1 MLRTG
6 YLLLTLLIT
15 SANVFAQT
23 SVSDGIAAY
32 NRGDYATAAKLLVSH
47 AQQGD
52 RQAQVYVGLMYF
64 NGVGLPEDD
73 QKSFASFTR
82 AAKQGYAEGQYQL
95 GFMYAFDYGVPG
107 NETAPMEQAA
117 KWFRAAA
124 DQGHADAQ
132 YNLGLLYLAG
142 SGVAM
147 DETEGLR
154 WVRRA
159 ADSVSEGARR
169 FIGEID

>member
-15 SANVFAQT
+15 SANVFAQAG
-23 SVSDGIAAY
+23 VSDGIAAY
-32 NRGDYATAAKLLVSH
+32 DRGDYVTAAKVLTSH
-47 AQQGD
+47 ANQGNG
-52 RQAQVYVGLMYF
+52 QAQVYVGLMHF
-64 NGVGLPEDD
+64 NGVGLPEND
-73 QKSFASFTR
+73 QKSFAWFER
-82 AAKQGYAEGQYQL
+82 AAKQGYGEGQYQL

-107 NETAPMEQAA
+107 SEAAPMEQAA

-132 YNLGLLYLAG
+132 FNLGLLYLSG

-147 DETEGLR
+147 DEAEGVR
-154 WVRRA
+154 WVRLA
-159 ADSVSEGARR
+159 ADSGSEGARR
-169 FIGEID
+169 FVGEID